1 MLQAIPVNR
10 TVGIRPAA
18 SRTRAVHDHV
28 GMLPSSRS
36 SQGLRNINDGDRK
49 RPPCESGSGFLR
61 CAQPEH
67 APSRLQKET
76 GCGFPEET
84 AAGDNNLTPVQCQ
97 DTGLKLN
104 RIFNFARLAL
114 FFALRRVR

>member
-10 TVGIRPAA
+10 TIGICPAA
-18 SRTRAVHDHV
+18 SRTRAVHNHV
-28 GMLPSSRS
+28 GMLPSGRRTH
-36 SQGLRNINDGDRK
+36 GLGNINDSDRK
-49 RPPCESGSGFLR
+49 RPLRESGSGFR
-61 CAQPEH
+61 CCAQPKH
-67 APSRLQKET
+67 APSRLKKET

-84 AAGDNNLTPVQCQ
+84 AAGDNNLTAVQRQ